1 MYMVRIL
8 LISIQHKC
16 EQYWND
22 QLDKPYDVRGG
33 FTVVT
38 TGCRG
43 FAHYVI
49 RDLSLKIVSL
59 SVANTMYAMH
69 NILQTV
75 T

>member
-1 MYMVRIL
+1 MHMARIL
-8 LISIQHKC
+8 LISIQRKC

-43 FAHYVI
+43 FADYVI
-49 RDLSLKIVSL
+49 RDLSLKCELFSCTCNVCN
-59 SVANTMYAMH
+59 A
-69 NILQTV
+69 
-75 T
+75 